1 MPEHEIMQISGG
13 KVDLGLRSMLLTA
26 VMEGGR
32 LDSDEVSSFVSRLS
46 AFDGEFEGAFETLLS

>member
-1 MPEHEIMQISGG
+1 M
-13 KVDLGLRSMLLTA
+13 DLGLRSMLLTA

-46 AFDGEFEGAFETLLS
+46 AFDGEFEGSFETLLS

>member
-1 MPEHEIMQISGG
+1 MIEHEIIEISGG
-13 KVDLGLRSMLLTA
+13 KADLGLRSMLLTA